1 MTRDELR
8 AKANDLPLLPGVY
21 LMMDKTG
28 QVIYVGKAKK
38 LKNRVSQYFQ
48 DTASHNE
55 KTKMM
60 VAHVDRFDT
69 IIVRSEFEALVLE
82 NSLIKRHQP
91 RYNILLKDDKG
102 YPFVRLDS
110 GDYPRFTLVNRTAD
124 DGAKYYGPFGGRHET
139 RLALDAVCAA
149 LRLPTCSRRFP
160 RDIGKERPCL
170 NFHMGRCDGFCRPD
184 GPDAAEYRR
193 RMAQA
198 TALLEGKLRA
208 VTTQLTEQMNAAAEA
223 LDFET
228 AAALRDRVRALS
240 VLTKDQQVIAGICAD
255 TDVWGA
261 YTSPARSG
269 CAILHIEDGD
279 LLARQTEVFPDA
291 ADSESTLLSAVVPQY
306 YLTRQSL
313 PREILLPAAI
323 EDADALSALLTERSG
338 HAVALRVP
346 QRGQRRAL
354 LDIAHRNAREEVERI
369 TSDAERTGKT
379 LEQLGTLAGLAEA
392 PRRLESYDISHTA
405 GQDMVA
411 SMVVFADGRPLKRD
425 YRRFQVKTLDH
436 ADDLRAMEEVL
447 ERRFRRYLEGDEHF
461 APLPDLLLMDGGQ
474 LQAEAAC
481 HVLERLGLT
490 VPVLGM
496 VKDDRHRT
504 RALVTPQGQELG
516 IQQSPPLFAL
526 VGRVQEEV
534 HRFAITYH
542 HEKHTKS
549 ALTSRLDGIPGVGD
563 VRKKALLKHFKS
575 VRAIEQAELL
585 QLEAVLPK
593 AAARAVYD
601 HFHKEETP

>member
-1 MTRDELR
+1 MTKEQLLE
-8 AKANDLPLLPGVY
+8 KANDLPLAPGVY
-21 LMMDKTG
+21 LMMDASGK
-28 QVIYVGKAKK
+28 VIYVGKAKK

-48 DTASHNE
+48 ENSSHNE
-55 KTKMM
+55 KTRRM
-60 VAHVDRFDT
+60 VSQVDHFDT
-69 IIVRSEFEALVLE
+69 IFVSTEFEALILE
-82 NSLIKRHQP
+82 NSLIKQHMP

-208 VTTQLTEQMNAAAEA
+208 VTAQLTERMTAAAEA

-291 ADSESTLLSAVVPQY
+291 ADSESALLSAVVPQY
-306 YLTRQSL
+306 YLARQSL

-323 EDADALSALLTERSG
+323 EDADALSALLTERRPRRGPPGPPARSAPRAAG
-338 HAVALRVP
+338 HRPP
-346 QRGQRRAL
+346 QRPGGGG
-354 LDIAHRNAREEVERI
+354 AR
-369 TSDAERTGKT
+369 
-379 LEQLGTLAGLAEA
+379 
-392 PRRLESYDISHTA
+392 
-405 GQDMVA
+405 
-411 SMVVFADGRPLKRD
+411 
-425 YRRFQVKTLDH
+425 YRR
-436 ADDLRAMEEVL
+436 
-447 ERRFRRYLEGDEHF
+447 
-461 APLPDLLLMDGGQ
+461 
-474 LQAEAAC
+474 
-481 HVLERLGLT
+481 
-490 VPVLGM
+490 
-496 VKDDRHRT
+496 RT
-504 RALVTPQGQELG
+504 A
-516 IQQSPPLFAL
+516 
-526 VGRVQEEV
+526 
-534 HRFAITYH
+534 H
-542 HEKHTKS
+542 
-549 ALTSRLDGIPGVGD
+549 
-563 VRKKALLKHFKS
+563 
-575 VRAIEQAELL
+575 
-585 QLEAVLPK
+585 
-593 AAARAVYD
+593 
-601 HFHKEETP
+601 

>member
-184 GPDAAEYRR
+184 GPDATEYRR

-208 VTTQLTEQMNAAAEA
+208 VTTQLTEQMNAAAGA

-291 ADSESTLLSAVVPQY
+291 ADSESALLSAVVPQY
-306 YLTRQSL
+306 YLARQSL

-346 QRGQRRAL
+346 RRGQRRAL

-379 LEQLGTLAGLAEA
+379 LEQLGALAGLAQP

-425 YRRFQVKTLDH
+425 YRRFQIRTLDH
-436 ADDLRAMEEVL
+436 ADDLRALEEVL
-447 ERRFRRYLEGDEHF
+447 ERRFRRYLDGDEHF

-474 LQAEAAC
+474 LQAESAC
-481 HVLERLGLT
+481 RVLERLGLT

-504 RALVTPQGQELG
+504 RALVTAEGQELG

-526 VGRVQEEV
+526 VGQIQEEV

-575 VRAIEQAELL
+575 VRAIAQAELP
-585 QLEAVLPK
+585 QLEAVVPK

-601 HFHKEETP
+601 HFHKEDTP